1 MKSRVMINHLMKYD
15 LINVFWIWISRKMKI
30 IRIRDVF
37 SDLYLFYNLCVS
49 DIKHFLLTKV
59 TNVIQILKIF
69 ETTFDDV
76 LIEQNDDDF
85 RELIFETLFK
95 KNRRVNDWF
104 DRFSNRFE
112 RQFYF
117 WRKSDDRFRNDI
129 ESRIHDEWSNSYRC
143 FVYVKDHWDSYRFES
158 NSTFFDWFDFWCLNK
173 IRIDEFTSKIR
184 VV

>member
-1 MKSRVMINHLMKYD
+1 
-15 LINVFWIWISRKMKI
+15 MKI

-95 KNRRVNDWF
+95 KNRRVND
-104 DRFSNRFE
+104 
-112 RQFYF
+112 
-117 WRKSDDRFRNDI
+117 
-129 ESRIHDEWSNSYRC
+129 
-143 FVYVKDHWDSYRFES
+143 
-158 NSTFFDWFDFWCLNK
+158 
-173 IRIDEFTSKIR
+173 
-184 VV
+184 